1 MDVLK
6 RAADQVKGLWS
17 GLTPVRKIVASACVA
32 AALLLVVW
40 GSTSAGGNGMS
51 KVAGAEMRDDERAQ
65 IVRKLKERNQP
76 FEVRNGE
83 IYLPKADAERVMFE
97 LNADGVF
104 SDDVFQKYL
113 ETNILETGTDKERK
127 FQIGLQKKL
136 ELMIRNIKVVR
147 NAAVQVTPQVESERF
162 FKDAPKAGASV
173 QLDLHPGQTLSGEN
187 VNAVAGLV
195 ARSVRGLDPDRVHIM
210 DTAGRVYR
218 ARKDNDSARSAADIR
233 DIEIQYE
240 DRIKADI
247 QQILP
252 EARVVVRAKLQLS
265 ETRIEDITQKNPV
278 VQSEEDR
285 RVEGSSGGAVP
296 AVSGIKGGSDAVES
310 GGASVLPKPSE
321 RVTKVTYTDPGK
333 THKIVH
339 TPAGTVEKISVSVL
353 IPVREGDLERER
365 QNEARYKEIIVN
377 AAGSEAD
384 KNSVSLMFVPTRPP
398 APLPVPT
405 FWDETREMLSSRAAS
420 TAGIVALGLA
430 VLGILYAVLRR
441 AMPGGVVED
450 LQSLQARLSD
460 EAALLPEPGVP
471 LGEEDVAR
479 VRGGLKDM
487 AARNPRAIAGILKRW
502 LAGK

>member
-6 RAADQVKGLWS
+6 RAADQIKTLWA
-17 GLTPVRKIVASACVA
+17 GLTPARRVVLA
-32 AALLLVVW
+32 AALAAIVLLVVW
-40 GSTSAGGNGMS
+40 GSSAAGGNGMA

-65 IVRKLKERNQP
+65 IVRKLKERNQL
-76 FEVRNGE
+76 FDVRNGE
-83 IYLPKADAERVMFE
+83 IYLPAADAERVMFE

-104 SDDVFQKYL
+104 SDDTFYKYVL
-113 ETNILETGTDKERK
+113 ESNILDTGADKERK
-127 FQIGLQKKL
+127 FQLGLQKKL
-136 ELMIRNIKVVR
+136 ERMIRNVKGVK

-173 QLDLHPGQTLSGEN
+173 QVDLHPGHSLSGEN

-195 ARSVRGLDPDRVHIM
+195 ARAVRGLDPDRVHIM

-218 ARKDNDSARSAADIR
+218 VRKSDDSARSAADIR

-252 EARVVVRAKLQLS
+252 EARVVVRFELQLS
-265 ETRIEDITQKNPV
+265 ETRSEDITHKNPV
-278 VQSEEDR
+278 AQSEEDR
-285 RVEGSSGGAVP
+285 RVDGAGSAVP
-296 AVSGIKGGSDAVES
+296 AVSGIKGGSDPVESAVES
-310 GGASVLPKPSE
+310 GPSKPRE
-321 RVTKVTYTDPGK
+321 RETKVVYAVGK
-333 THKIVH
+333 KTEVVH
-339 TPAGTVEKISVSVL
+339 TPAGAVQRITVGVL

-365 QNEARYKEIIVN
+365 QNEAKYKSLIMK
-377 AAGSEAD
+377 AAGPKAD
-384 KNSVSLMFVPTRPP
+384 ENSVSLMFVPTRPP

-405 FWDETREMLSSRAAS
+405 FWDEAGEALSSRGAS
-420 TAGIVALGLA
+420 TVGIVLLALV
-430 VLGILYAVLRR
+430 VLWILYAVLRR
-441 AMPGGVVED
+441 AMPKGVVED
-450 LQSLQARLSD
+450 LQTFQARLSE
-460 EAALLPEPGVP
+460 EAALLPAPGVP
-471 LGEEDVAR
+471 LGEADVAR